1 MIKHAQ
7 TSCLSV
13 FDNFV
18 GLVLKEL
25 TIIKLQRL
33 LMTFWPD
40 LTIVTIFPQNLILLF
55 QLYVNGWTFIQYHG
69 DLICNMVTDYIK
81 ESETLDMFK
90 SKIRKME
97 LDRLP
102 ITCCLCKKLYIRSRF
117 HKSDWILYC
126 CLWSTITHKVFGT
139 NSSFHAK

>member
-25 TIIKLQRL
+25 TIIKLQTL
-33 LMTFWPD
+33 LTTFWPD

-55 QLYVNGWTFIQYHG
+55 QLYVNGWTFIQHHG
-69 DLICNMVTDYIK
+69 DLIWNWNLS

-90 SKIRKME
+90 SKIQKWSSIGCP
-97 LDRLP
+97 LP
-102 ITCCLCKKLYIRSRF
+102 VAYVKSYI
-117 HKSDWILYC
+117 SDLGFINQIGFFILLMIYN
-126 CLWSTITHKVFGT
+126 
-139 NSSFHAK
+139 NSQSIWD